1 MEGKMSTMIE
11 SLREQVG
18 LNGAAAILANEILVL
33 HDQKEQGQLTKE
45 EYIFLMQ
52 DIALVRAQSELAG
65 DEIASR
71 YIIMAVVELL
81 SMVP

>member
-1 MEGKMSTMIE
+1 MSTMIE

-52 DIALVRAQSELAG
+52 DISLVRAQSELAG

>member
-1 MEGKMSTMIE
+1 MSTMIE

-18 LNGAAAILANEILVL
+18 LNGAASILANEILVL

>member
-71 YIIMAVVELL
+71 YIIMAIVELL

>member
-1 MEGKMSTMIE
+1 MSTMIE

>member
-1 MEGKMSTMIE
+1 MSTMIE

-71 YIIMAVVELL
+71 YIIMAIVELL

>member
-1 MEGKMSTMIE
+1 MSTMIE

-71 YIIMAVVELL
+71 YIIMAIVELL
-81 SMVP
+81 SMVS

>member
-1 MEGKMSTMIE
+1 MSTMLE
-11 SLREQVG
+11 SLREKVG
-18 LNGAAAILANEILVL
+18 LNGSASKLANEILVL
-33 HDQKEQGQLTKE
+33 HDQKEQGQLSKE

-52 DIALVRAQSELAG
+52 EIALVRAQSELAG

-71 YIIMAVVELL
+71 YIIMAIVELL